1 MDAYTK
7 SLEDMLMY
15 TFDHINKSKSP
26 EANMKWFVS
35 KEAREWY
42 EAYKEIINSVEQE
55 PVTVDEVVPVVQEPV
70 KISTPDVVTMKE
82 DIEKVESKDWIDNTF
97 KQ

>member
-35 KEAREWY
+35 KEAREQY
-42 EAYKEIINSVEQE
+42 EAYKEIINSVE
-55 PVTVDEVVPVVQEPV
+55 PVTVPVVPEIVE
-70 KISTPDVVTMKE
+70 DVVPLDTVIMKE
-82 DIEKVESKDWIDNTF
+82 DIEESSKGWIDKVF
-97 KQ
+97 K

>member
-15 TFDHINKSKSP
+15 TFDRINKSKNP
-26 EANMKWFVS
+26 EENMKWFVS

-42 EAYKEIINSVEQE
+42 DAYKEIINSVES
-55 PVTVDEVVPVVQEPV
+55 VPVVPEV
-70 KISTPDVVTMKE
+70 VTDVVTDVAPLDTVIMKE
-82 DIEKVESKDWIDNTF
+82 DIENTEIESSKGWIDKVF
-97 KQ
+97 K